1 MFPPSGKVLSTRDRD
16 IFLKS
21 THRTRQTN
29 AASFVSVMN
38 HAQRVHKT
46 KQTSKIMFVRK
57 GDFKCS

>member
-21 THRTRQTN
+21 THRTRQIN

-46 KQTSKIMFVRK
+46 K
-57 GDFKCS
+57 